1 MDAESGLTGLR
12 RTAIAVFVLL
22 GTIIFYGYEFA
33 SANLRNQLPAVEFLL
48 DPTLY
53 PRDFYVR
60 EMVQFN
66 PRFYYYHLI
75 EVLSR
80 LGLNISAITFI
91 YYLIALAAFVLGLS
105 AIARILCRNVMA
117 ASTLAFLG
125 LTAANGTIG
134 FTDLFRTEPIP
145 ATFAIAVSIWGI
157 YHCFKSRW
165 IFGYT
170 LFGCACL
177 LQFLVGV
184 LPGILFAPL
193 AILEVYRSSHV
204 DRQERPIQSPPYQG
218 GFRGMETPPYQG
230 GFRGM
235 ETPPS
240 QGGFRGMETPP
251 YQGGFRGME
260 TPPYQGGLRGSET
273 PPSQGGFRGS
283 ESPPSQGGFRGISSA
298 YKSPLIAFLLLTLF
312 AAGVYLPMKLT
323 GGTGS
328 ELMDDGQFIELYGY
342 IRHPH
347 HVIYSKFGLF
357 GSRGWINWIGFAVSG
372 WILISISS
380 VFTSKDK
387 FKLRVIFIAA
397 LGGLLLGYVFVE
409 IIPIATFAKLQLA
422 RTTPFIQL
430 VVLMAIAAWV
440 SQSYRSGNLPLG
452 CLLIALTVI
461 KNSGILLAIATI
473 TLWLYPRYLSKLKN
487 RWIYFSIVI
496 LMLILSILLCSYFG
510 AIFTLLFVA
519 SIQRIQIPS
528 QKLNWIDYG
537 SIFLLLLTFL
547 LNYHYDLFLFG
558 TLFFPAIAPLP
569 RFPKLLKVALL
580 SILIIV
586 GASWMPNRLKIVA
599 KPDEPVAILGERFR
613 QQSPQDA
620 LVLVPPSDEDFRFY
634 SQRSVVWSFKSFP
647 FTDRGILEWEDR
659 MKKITG
665 TVDASAADLDDR
677 YRQKSG
683 SELVAIAQSFQ
694 ADYILT
700 RTDWHPELPGTPVD
714 TVENWGIWQI
724 SE

>member
-1 MDAESGLTGLR
+1 MDAESGWMGLR
-12 RTAIAVFVLL
+12 RAAIAVFVLL
-22 GTIIFYGYEFA
+22 GTVIFYGYEFA
-33 SANLRNQLPAVEFLL
+33 SANLRNQLPAVESLL
-48 DPTLY
+48 EPTLY

-66 PRFYYYHLI
+66 PRFYYYHFI
-75 EVLSR
+75 EFLSR

-91 YYLIALAAFVLGLS
+91 YYLIALTAFVLGLY
-105 AIARILCRNVMA
+105 AIARLLCRDVIS

-145 ATFAIAVSIWGI
+145 ATFAIALSTWGI

-165 IFGYT
+165 IVGYS

-177 LQFLVGV
+177 LQFLVGI
-184 LPGILFAPL
+184 LPGILFAPA
-193 AILEVYRSSHV
+193 AILEVYRTSHV
-204 DRQERPIQSPPYQG
+204 DRQERPIQSPPSQGGFRGIASPPYQG

-235 ETPPS
+235 ETPP
-240 QGGFRGMETPP
+240 
-251 YQGGFRGME
+251 YQGGFRGI
-260 TPPYQGGLRGSET
+260 L
-273 PPSQGGFRGS
+273 
-283 ESPPSQGGFRGISSA
+283 SA

-312 AAGVYLPMKLT
+312 AACIYLPMKLT

-328 ELMDDGQFIELYGY
+328 DLMDNEQFIYLYGY

-347 HVIYSKFGLF
+347 HVIYSKFGWF

-380 VFTSKDK
+380 VFKSEDK
-387 FKLRVIFIAA
+387 FQLRVIFITA
-397 LGGLLLGYVFVE
+397 LGWLLLGYVCVE

-430 VVLMAIAAWV
+430 IVLIAIAAWV
-440 SQSYRSGNLPLG
+440 GESYKAGNLPLG
-452 CLLIALTVI
+452 CLLIALIVI

-473 TLWLYPRYLSKLKN
+473 TVWFAPHYLSRLKN
-487 RWIYFSIVI
+487 RRIYFSLVGF
-496 LMLILSILLCSYFG
+496 MLILSIFLCSYFG
-510 AIFTLLFVA
+510 IIFTLLFVA
-519 SIQRIQIPS
+519 SIKRIQTPS
-528 QKLNWIDYG
+528 QNLTQIDYG
-537 SIFLLLLTFL
+537 SIFLLLLTFV
-547 LNYHYDLFLFG
+547 LNYHYDLFLFL
-558 TLFFPAIAPLP
+558 TLFLPAIAPLP
-569 RFPKLLKVALL
+569 RFPKLLKVVLL
-580 SILIIV
+580 STLIIV
-586 GASWMPNRLKIVA
+586 GVSWMPNRLKITA
-599 KPDEPVAILGERFR
+599 QPDEPVEILGQRFR
-613 QQSPQDA
+613 QQSPKDA

-634 SQRSVVWSFKSFP
+634 SRRSVVWSFKSFP

-665 TVDASAADLDDR
+665 TVDASAAELDDR

-683 SELVAIAQSFQ
+683 SELVAIARSFQ
-694 ADYILT
+694 ANYILT
-700 RTDWHPELPGTPVD
+700 RTDWHPELPATLID
-714 TVENWGIWQI
+714 TAENWGIWQVDPPQPPLI
-724 SE
+724 RGENESKFPLERGI